1 MYYAFKWIG
10 GKMKYHFKYHKEEN
24 GYWAECCEIDG
35 CVTQANS
42 LDDLRTNCSEALN
55 LMLDEPDNSNVTFS
69 LPDENLNGKR
79 NIINIEV
86 EPEIAFS
93 VLLKNYRINHNI
105 TQKEAA
111 NILQM
116 KNIYSY
122 QRLERKANPSLLIMK
137 KIKTAFPEINLQQI
151 F

>member
-1 MYYAFKWIG
+1 
-10 GKMKYHFKYHKEEN
+10 MKYHFKYHKEEN
-24 GYWAECCEIDG
+24 GYWAKCCEIDG

-55 LMLDEPDNSNVTFS
+55 LMFDEPDDSNVTFS

-79 NIINIEV
+79 NIINVEV

>member
-1 MYYAFKWIG
+1 
-10 GKMKYHFKYHKEEN
+10 MKYHFKYHKEEN

-55 LMLDEPDNSNVTFS
+55 LMLDEPDDSNVTFS

-79 NIINIEV
+79 NIINVEV